1 MRLLI
6 RYQRAV
12 DQGLTMNKKASM
24 YCNHSQ
30 GTSTTQH
37 SSFFQ
42 QLEQLTGKVKTQEN
56 WRCGTKNRTRQK
68 AQHTTTLLHNRN
80 MNHSPDLDAWCR
92 LRMLCTT
99 YVACTPG
106 EAHLRM
112 AYQRQ
117 IGGMCYQA
125 CNSTGSPPWLG
136 ASACAFG
143 PDLLIKFLRVGP
155 FPASLPTVC
164 A

>member
-1 MRLLI
+1 VRLLI

-56 WRCGTKNRTRQK
+56 WRCGTKKPHK
-68 AQHTTTLLHNRN
+68 AEGTTHHNII
-80 MNHSPDLDAWCR
+80 
-92 LRMLCTT
+92 T
-99 YVACTPG
+99 
-106 EAHLRM
+106 
-112 AYQRQ
+112 Q
-117 IGGMCYQA
+117 
-125 CNSTGSPPWLG
+125 
-136 ASACAFG
+136 
-143 PDLLIKFLRVGP
+143 
-155 FPASLPTVC
+155 
-164 A
+164 